1 MKSSRLQIP
10 YKVLIANAKCWNIL
24 KKQAIEFCNN
34 TGLHGYKYISQT
46 KRSKIERI
54 IWAITVFVSLGC
66 ATVLIRMAWNY
77 YATHPTLTVIESTH
91 HGIWNYPFPA
101 ITVCDI
107 NRISYNLT
115 KKFVENIKTP
125 ANVPKENLIQEMR
138 LMNELII
145 PGIFG
150 NDVEKNFTRLQ
161 NIIDQNHLSIDTVM
175 SLITQNCSTLLT
187 MCKWKGKVGQCDKY
201 FKRSL
206 SLDGLCCSFNYYTFP
221 DTRTLKNVRRAAA
234 CGFETGMTIVVNSE
248 PNDYYATIIGSHGV
262 KVMIHYSFDYPD
274 YNAEIQLVRLN
285 SQHFVTINPAEMYSK
300 PEVKDLTISTRKC
313 IFSEEAD
320 EVLYA
325 NVKER
330 NLTFTAYSYHNCLA
344 ECRASITRAKCGCI
358 PYYFP
363 QNSTRTCDLKDIQCL
378 KKHKSIFDSSWPKM
392 NHKQNL
398 LEILDDVNK
407 VPCGCIPDCLL
418 YYYPIES
425 SFGSLDD
432 TVYYNGA
439 SFSKNSRNT
448 ISIHN
453 HSIIHIFFND
463 LVAFQ
468 YRRSVNYSWRNVFA
482 SFGGLLGL
490 FAGFSLMSIFEF
502 LYFFIIRVIT
512 DACIN
517 SIKHSNI

>member
-1 MKSSRLQIP
+1 MKSSRIQIRH
-10 YKVLIANAKCWNIL
+10 KVSIANAKCWNIL
-24 KKQAIEFCNN
+24 KRQAIEFCNN

-46 KRSKIERI
+46 QRSKTERI
-54 IWAITVFVSLGC
+54 IWAIVVFVSLSC
-66 ATVLIRMAWNY
+66 AIVLIRMAWNY

-101 ITVCDI
+101 ITVCNI

-115 KKFVENIKTP
+115 KKFVENLKTP
-125 ANVPKENLIQEMR
+125 ANVSKEYLIQEMR
-138 LMNELII
+138 LMNELLS

-150 NDVEKNFTRLQ
+150 NDVQRNLTRLQ
-161 NIIDQNHLSIDTVM
+161 DIIDDNHLTIFKVM
-175 SLITQNCSTLLT
+175 DLITQNCSTLLT
-187 MCKWKGKVGQCDKY
+187 MCKWKGTIDQCDKY

-221 DTRTLKNVRRAAA
+221 DTTTLKNVRRAAA

-248 PNDYYATIIGSHGV
+248 PNDYYATTIGAYGV

-274 YNAEIQLVRLN
+274 FNDEIQLVRLN

-300 PEVKDLTISTRKC
+300 SEVKNLKISTRKC

-320 EVLYA
+320 KVLYA

-344 ECRASITRAKCGCI
+344 ECRAILF
-358 PYYFP
+358 Y
-363 QNSTRTCDLKDIQCL
+363 N
-378 KKHKSIFDSSWPKM
+378 SWPEM
-392 NHKQNL
+392 NQKQQNL
-398 LEILDDVNK
+398 PKTLDDVNK
-407 VPCGCIPDCLL
+407 IPCGCIPDCLL

-425 SFGSLDD
+425 SFGTLDN

-439 SFSKNSRNT
+439 RFSKNPGNATS
-448 ISIHN
+448 ISN
-453 HSIIHIFFND
+453 HSVIHIFFND

-502 LYFFIIRVIT
+502 LYFFIIRIIT

-517 SIKHSNI
+517 SMKQSNI

>member
-1 MKSSRLQIP
+1 M
-10 YKVLIANAKCWNIL
+10 
-24 KKQAIEFCNN
+24 
-34 TGLHGYKYISQT
+34 KYISDEIRIFIQQQDLIGY
-46 KRSKIERI
+46 SNFCMSLNISFYLFIMFIRI
-54 IWAITVFVSLGC
+54 IFH
-66 ATVLIRMAWNY
+66 R
-77 YATHPTLTVIESTH
+77 
-91 HGIWNYPFPA
+91 
-101 ITVCDI
+101 
-107 NRISYNLT
+107 
-115 KKFVENIKTP
+115 KTP
-125 ANVPKENLIQEMR
+125 TNVSKEYLIQEMR
-138 LMNELII
+138 LMNELLR

-150 NDVEKNFTRLQ
+150 NDIQRNLTRLQ
-161 NIIDQNHLSIDTVM
+161 DIIDDNHLTIFKVM
-175 SLITQNCSTLLT
+175 DLITQNCSTLLT
-187 MCKWKGKVGQCDKY
+187 MCKWKGTNDQCDKY
-201 FKRSL
+201 FKQSL

-221 DTRTLKNVRRAAA
+221 DTTTFKNVRRAAA

-248 PNDYYATIIGSHGV
+248 PNDYYATIIGAYGV

-274 YNAEIQLVRLN
+274 FNAEIQLVRLN
-285 SQHFVTINPAEMYSK
+285 NQHFVTINPTEMYSK
-300 PEVKDLTISTRKC
+300 SEVKDLKISTRKC

-320 EVLYA
+320 KVLYA

-344 ECRASITRAKCGCI
+344 ECRASIIRAKCGCI

-363 QNSTRTCDLKDIQCL
+363 QNSTRTCNLKDIQCL
-378 KKHKSIFDSSWPKM
+378 KKYESFFDNSWPEM
-392 NHKQNL
+392 NQKQQNFPKT
-398 LEILDDVNK
+398 LDDVNK

-425 SFGSLDD
+425 SFGTLDN
-432 TVYYNGA
+432 TVYYNGV
-439 SFSKNSRNT
+439 SFSKSPGNT
-448 ISIHN
+448 TSN
-453 HSIIHIFFND
+453 YSVIHIFFND

-517 SIKHSNI
+517 SMKHSNI